1 MTGGTGFPYDA
12 DILTET
18 GPGAKRFVN
27 EGTGRPGRP
36 LADVYFYL
44 TVVAFLAGFI
54 QGLSGFGSVL
64 LSLPLLALFLDIREA
79 IPLVNLM
86 GVILTVI
93 LIIQL
98 RAHWEWGKIWPLL
111 AGAALG
117 IPAGVWLLKRMDP
130 VHVQIVLG
138 VVLLAYSLYGLLF
151 KLPIGKLGGPWA
163 YLFGFFAGG
172 LGGAISASGPPV
184 IVYTSLQAWTKDQI
198 KVTLQGFF
206 IMSGLLIGVF
216 HAASG
221 LVTDG
226 VIRNFLVSVPTLLA
240 GTWVGSLL
248 YGKFREEGYR
258 RVMLVLLG
266 ALGVFTLTRAL

>member
-1 MTGGTGFPYDA
+1 
-12 DILTET
+12 ILTET

-27 EGTGRPGRP
+27 EGAGRQGRP

-111 AGAALG
+111 AGATLG

-138 VVLLAYSLYGLLF
+138 AVLLAYSL
-151 KLPIGKLGGPWA
+151 
-163 YLFGFFAGG
+163 
-172 LGGAISASGPPV
+172 
-184 IVYTSLQAWTKDQI
+184 
-198 KVTLQGFF
+198 
-206 IMSGLLIGVF
+206 
-216 HAASG
+216 
-221 LVTDG
+221 
-226 VIRNFLVSVPTLLA
+226 
-240 GTWVGSLL
+240 
-248 YGKFREEGYR
+248 
-258 RVMLVLLG
+258 
-266 ALGVFTLTRAL
+266 

>member
-1 MTGGTGFPYDA
+1 
-12 DILTET
+12 LT
-18 GPGAKRFVN
+18 
-27 EGTGRPGRP
+27 
-36 LADVYFYL
+36 DVYLYL

-64 LSLPLLALFLDIREA
+64 LSLPLLALFLDVREA

-86 GVILTVI
+86 GVILTVL
-93 LIIQL
+93 LIVQL
-98 RAHWEWGKIWPLL
+98 RAHWEWRKIWPLL
-111 AGAALG
+111 AGALPG
-117 IPAGVWLLKRMDP
+117 IPVGVWLLKRMDP
-130 VHVQIVLG
+130 VHVQVVLG
-138 VVLLAYSLYGLLF
+138 VVLLAYALYGLLF

-206 IMSGLLIGVF
+206 IVSGLLIGVF

-221 LVTDG
+221 LTTGKVLL
-226 VIRNFLVSVPTLLA
+226 NFAVCVPTLLA
-240 GTWVGSLL
+240 GTWAGSRL
-248 YGKFREEGYR
+248 YGRFREEGYR
-258 RVMLVLLG
+258 RVMLLLLG
-266 ALGVFTLTRAL
+266 ALGVFTLARAL

>member
-1 MTGGTGFPYDA
+1 LTGCADFPYHA
-12 DILTET
+12 GIVTET
-18 GPGAKRFVN
+18 APGAKRILGKGI
-27 EGTGRPGRP
+27 GTQGNP
-36 LADVYFYL
+36 LADVYLYL
-44 TVVAFLAGFI
+44 TVVACMAGFI

-86 GVILTVI
+86 GVVLTVI

-111 AGAALG
+111 AGACPG
-117 IPAGVWLLKRMDP
+117 IPVGVYLLKRMDP
-130 VHVQIVLG
+130 AHIQVALG
-138 VVLLAYSLYGLLF
+138 VVLLAYALYGLLF
-151 KLPIGKLGGPWA
+151 RLPIGRLGGPWA
-163 YLFGFFAGG
+163 YVFGFFAGG
-172 LGGAISASGPPV
+172 LGGAVSASGPPV

-206 IMSGLLIGVF
+206 IVSGVLIGVF
-216 HAASG
+216 QAANG

-240 GTWVGSLL
+240 GTWAGSLL

-258 RVMLVLLG
+258 RVMLTLLG
-266 ALGVFTLTRAL
+266 ALGVFTLVRVL